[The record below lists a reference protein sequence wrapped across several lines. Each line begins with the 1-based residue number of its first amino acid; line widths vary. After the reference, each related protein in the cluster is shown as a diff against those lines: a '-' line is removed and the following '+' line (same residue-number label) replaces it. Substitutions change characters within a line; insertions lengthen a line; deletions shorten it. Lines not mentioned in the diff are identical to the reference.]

1 MISILIFTSFISLQC
16 LRSDSLESMGD
27 VSTSLNNPPY
37 IPAAGDVGSL
47 LNPQQ
52 MPCNTYNNGSQSTAA
67 QNSHVNV
74 NTSSGNSNHNGTNNS
89 STNNTNNNS
98 LHLSN
103 NSSNSNNNNT
113 NPMQSN
119 LHSQHQQGHLNH
131 AQDLMANLQ
140 QHIKQDYDLTTL

>member
-1 MISILIFTSFISLQC
+1 M
-16 LRSDSLESMGD
+16 RSDSLESMGD

-37 IPAAGDVGSL
+37 LPAASDAASL
-47 LNPQQ
+47 MNPQQ

-74 NTSSGNSNHNGTNNS
+74 NTSSGNTTTNNS
-89 STNNTNNNS
+89 NNNNIINGNNPNNNNS
-98 LHLSN
+98 LHLNSN
-103 NSSNSNNNNT
+103 NNNSNNNNNNT

-119 LHSQHQQGHLNH
+119 LHSQHQQGHVQH
-131 AQDLMANLQ
+131 TQDLMANLQ